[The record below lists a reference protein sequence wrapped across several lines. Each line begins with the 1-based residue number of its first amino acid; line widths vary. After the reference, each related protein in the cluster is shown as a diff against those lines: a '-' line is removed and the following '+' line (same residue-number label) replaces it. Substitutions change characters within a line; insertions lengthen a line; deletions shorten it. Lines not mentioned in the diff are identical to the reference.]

1 MARVKRGSTTRRR
14 RNRILKQAKGYYGG
28 QSRMFRTAK
37 QSVARALNFAYI
49 GRKQKKRQYRQL
61 WIARINAATREH
73 GLSYSKFMHGLKQS
87 NIEINRKNLS
97 EMAIHDPE
105 SFSKLVELAKNA

>member
-1 MARVKRGSTTRRR
+1 MARVKRGATTRRR

-49 GRKQKKRQYRQL
+49 GRKQKK
-61 WIARINAATREH
+61 I
-73 GLSYSKFMHGLKQS
+73 
-87 NIEINRKNLS
+87 
-97 EMAIHDPE
+97 D
-105 SFSKLVELAKNA
+105 